1 MAKNNSQESVNFKD
15 ERSSFQ
21 AEVNAKIPYLMGLNA
36 KLQMKRDPFLMR
48 FIPKITADVMKRIIP
63 KELLASKNLR
73 LENLYEMENP
83 EAYFEKIMYEDT
95 RLLSMATEASIEDYF
110 SEWQDEIENLNKLK
124 VGAKGALDLIS
135 SFSENLRKG
144 GVLINAEQRAELLN
158 DMKILDGKISEGI
171 KKVQELSV
179 IEKNQQS
186 HIKQK
191 IANRNEIRRLNAEI
205 INFKISKNLNKA
217 RLAAD
222 GCFDFLDREKA
233 KGTTK
238 DTFISGFTADC
249 RALIKQLETNYME
262 KYNMVPSCVKAFGE
276 MLLDVPKLCRENN
289 PNMVDI
295 TAKYES
301 GIEHY
306 VSLLED
312 GPVMILQITRLFPE
326 LVRKL
331 DHTLTVF
338 GKKLDEAMNAS
349 VVYEDEDDLFR
360 GRNRFQFDMSNI
372 LADDGTY
379 YTDEEANLKVLAVY
393 GPPGIGKTA
402 GLASLVKDIG
412 CNSLQI
418 SMPAADLS
426 LFAGLTALNAQSQ
439 VIQTPSANLAPA
451 VSHPSLVII
460 DEATSPTDVAVAP
473 QLARFLQLGEVAQGR
488 KIHPLTTTVLLAND
502 DIQHNS
508 NVKMFDPLLMSRM
521 YHMRRKDPNKLI
533 TDWISYVQ
541 TNKGIQND
549 KNTKTAYD
557 LIISFL
563 TMSENGRKYWVQK
576 GKNETKDVSPNF
588 RTWSNLADNIGKI
601 INRMGYTVYQKA
613 EDMKIVAEEIIGR
626 DAAEDFASFYKLS
639 ANIPT
644 VKTLLD
650 RMNTQDV
657 KLTIKDA
664 VRLFDLTSSQ
674 VKDISKQSAMD
685 MLNEDQQNDPE
696 EKIVKKTKRQAVEY
710 GEDIPRKYR
719 LNIKPEDTQK
729 YLKKLN
735 EYKAHIEKSQNIKSN
750 GPAYT
755 EKDLLSVDELE
766 KCYNRIWNDKNME
779 ELKKVAIFQ
788 ISSSIQ
794 SAINE
799 EFLKAEKNKQ
809 PVEGNDLDQLIC
821 LAMTV
826 PFRESSRGMIANIMN
841 DLIMPD
847 RRDILV
853 RRGIRYIDRQG
864 KEIVVKVNPEKVD
877 PLVQAMN
884 PVLSKRTNRDDD
896 ITQVDK
902 DKLIVVDR
910 IGEAVAVRSVIQEVS
925 ETYKNMVKDSLG
937 KKLLTKETE
946 LAPEIEI

>member
-1 MAKNNSQESVNFKD
+1 MAKDKPTETGNFNKN

-21 AEVNAKIPYLMGLNA
+21 AEVNAMVPYLMGLNA
-36 KLQMKRDPFLMR
+36 KLQMKRDPFLAG
-48 FIPKITADVMKRIIP
+48 FIPKITVDVMKKVIP

-73 LENLYEMENP
+73 LENLYNMEDP

-95 RLLSMATEASIEDYF
+95 RLLSAAAEASIESYF
-110 SEWQDEIENLNKLK
+110 GEWQKEIDNLNKLK
-124 VGAKGALDLIS
+124 VGAKAALDFIS
-135 SFSENLRKG
+135 AFSENLRKG
-144 GVLINAEQRAELLN
+144 GSVISAEKRAELLN
-158 DMKILDGKISEGI
+158 DMKLLEGKISEGI
-171 KKVQELSV
+171 KKVQEISAL
-179 IEKNQQS
+179 EKSQNTG
-186 HIKQK
+186 IKQK
-191 IANRNEIRRLNAEI
+191 MANRNEIRRLNAEI
-205 INFKISKNLNKA
+205 MDFKISKNLSKA

-222 GCFDFLDREKA
+222 GCFDFLDPEKA
-233 KGTTK
+233 KNMTK
-238 DTFISGFTADC
+238 DIFISGFIADC
-249 RALIKQLETNYME
+249 SALIKHLETNYMK
-262 KYNMVPSCVKAFGE
+262 KYNMVPSCVKVFGE
-276 MLLDVPKLCRENN
+276 MLLDIPTLCRQSN

-326 LVRKL
+326 LVRKF
-331 DHTLTVF
+331 DHTQAVF
-338 GKKLDEAMNAS
+338 GKKLYEAMNAV
-349 VVYEDEDDLFR
+349 VVYDDEEDLFR
-360 GRNRFQFDMSNI
+360 GRNRFPFDMSNI
-372 LADDGTY
+372 LANDGMY
-379 YTDEEANLKVLAVY
+379 HTDEEANLKVLSIY

-402 GLASLVKDIG
+402 GLASLVKEIG

-451 VSHPSLVII
+451 VANPSLVVI

-473 QLARFLQLGEVAQGR
+473 QLARFLQFGEVAQGR
-488 KIHPLTTTVLLAND
+488 KIHPLTTIVLLAND

-533 TDWISYVQ
+533 TDWISYVL

-549 KNTKTAYD
+549 KNTKAAYD

-563 TMSENGRKYWVQK
+563 TMSEDGRKYWVQK

-588 RTWSNLADNIGKI
+588 RTWSNLADNIGSI
-601 INRMGYTVYQKA
+601 INRKGYTVFQKS
-613 EDMKIVAEEIIGR
+613 EDMKVIAEEIIGS
-626 DAAEDFASFYKLS
+626 DAAADFTSFYKLS

-644 VKTLLD
+644 VRTLLD
-650 RMNTQDV
+650 RMNTQDA

-664 VRLFDLTSSQ
+664 IRLFDLTSSQ
-674 VKDISKQSAMD
+674 VRDTTKKNAMD
-685 MLNEDQQNDPE
+685 MLNEESENPE
-696 EKIVKKTKRQAVEY
+696 ETTVKKTRARSRGQD
-710 GEDIPRKYR
+710 EDTSRKYK

-729 YLKKLN
+729 YLEKLN
-735 EYKAHIEKSQNIKSN
+735 EYKANIEKKQNIKSN

-766 KCYNRIWNDKNME
+766 KCYNRIWNDNNME
-779 ELKKVAIFQ
+779 DLKKVAIFQ
-788 ISSSIQ
+788 ISSNIQ

-799 EFLKAEKNKQ
+799 EFLKAEKYKQ
-809 PVEGNDLDQLIC
+809 PVEGNDLDQIIC

-826 PFRESSRGMIANIMN
+826 PFRESSRGMIAKIMN

-847 RRDILV
+847 KTDILI
-853 RRGIRYIDRQG
+853 RRGIRYVDRHG
-864 KEIVVKVNPEKVD
+864 KEIVVKVKPEKVD
-877 PLVQAMN
+877 PLMQATN
-884 PVLSKRTNRDDD
+884 PTVFKRTYSEDD
-896 ITQVDK
+896 ITQVDA
-902 DKLIVVDR
+902 DKLVIVETVS
-910 IGEAVAVRSVIQEVS
+910 EAIASRAVIKDIS
-925 ETYKNMVKDSLG
+925 ETYKSIVKDASGG
-937 KKLLTKETE
+937 KVREQQTE
-946 LAPEIEI
+946 AEPEM